1 MGQTVKQKM
10 IAISKKN
17 EGISRIPFG
26 ELMGSNPPIPPKAK
40 PKPKKK

>member
-10 IAISKKN
+10 IAVSKKN
-17 EGISRIPFG
+17 EGTPRIPFG
-26 ELMGSNPPIPPKAK
+26 ELMRSNPPLPPKAK